1 MSSRTTV
8 QRPAAQTGIPSP
20 TGNERSNGR
29 RPGHTLP
36 ALRATLLAL
45 VAFGAVSTHAATT
58 TSVVDIPAVD
68 GGTQRFL
75 QVRPD
80 APIAYVV
87 VLPGGN
93 GNLGIQNNGS
103 VSTRTGTCNP
113 FGRNADAFA
122 GRRIGLPLIDM
133 TSNGSIY
140 NHENVFAVVRKVR
153 ERDNVPI
160 WLAGGSASTDAIG
173 FAARMVPTE
182 IPAGV
187 IFYSPGPPDSN
198 VALIRRPAVVIAH
211 PLDPFQ
217 SAFAMSQAL
226 TAAPVHENLAVT
238 GGNDAGCGYHLFN
251 GADAEFVNVTSGA
264 IERNNAATAGTPAV
278 NLQGVGGTWYNP
290 ATPGQGFMLEAVPSL
305 NSLVLGW
312 FTWSN
317 TAGDHFWLSGIG
329 PVTGNSASIEL
340 VRSANGRFNDP
351 TPVSDDSIGTATF
364 RFTDCSHAT
373 VSFQRT
379 DTGESGTIP
388 IQRLTPV
395 PSACTAPTLQ

>member
-1 MSSRTTV
+1 MS
-8 QRPAAQTGIPSP
+8 I
-20 TGNERSNGR
+20 
-29 RPGHTLP
+29 
-36 ALRATLLAL
+36 LRACVMAL
-45 VAFGAVSTHAATT
+45 ITVCALDMHAATT

-80 APIAYVV
+80 DPIAYVV
-87 VLPGGN
+87 VLPGGD
-93 GNLGIQNNGS
+93 GNIGIQSNGS
-103 VSTRTGTCNP
+103 VSTRTGRCNP
-113 FGRNADAFA
+113 FGRNADSFA
-122 GRRIGLPLIDM
+122 GRRIGLALIDI

-140 NHENVFAVVRKVR
+140 NHENVLAVVRKVR
-153 ERDNVPI
+153 ERDDVPM

-187 IFYSPGPPDSN
+187 IFYSPSPPDSN
-198 VALIRRPAVVIAH
+198 VSLIRRPAVVIAH
-211 PLDPFQ
+211 PLDPSQ

-226 TAAPVHENLAVT
+226 ISAPVRENLAVS
-238 GGNDAGCGYHLFN
+238 GGTDVGCGYHLFN
-251 GADAEFVNVTSGA
+251 GADAEFVTVLSGA

-278 NLQGVGGTWYNP
+278 NLQGVGGAWHNP
-290 ATPGQGFMLEAVPSL
+290 AAPGQGFMLEAVPSL

-329 PVTGNSASIEL
+329 PITGNQAKVEL
-340 VRSANGRFNDP
+340 IRSANGRFNDP
-351 TPVSDDSIGTATF
+351 APVSDATAGTATF
-364 RFTDCSHAT
+364 LFTDCSHAT

-379 DTGESGTIP
+379 DTGESGTIS

-395 PSACTAPTLQ
+395 PSVCTTPTSH